1 MSKAEG
7 ISPEHRW
14 GDERALSNL
23 LIDHLASI
31 LGVGKADI
39 DPAKSFDE
47 YGLDS
52 IDAVI
57 ATESIGRQ
65 LAIELPPEFLFINSS
80 INAVVRALLNGR
92 DADGLDAHHDE
103 QFNIF
108 LFPGGGGQDEPGLIR
123 FRTRAPDSLKFDVV
137 SIGDWREWVAHDSD
151 FEAIVDRACR
161 YVETTSPDGALRL
174 AAYSQGGQIAVATAL
189 ALRRRGRS
197 VSFVGL
203 IDSGAQAAHQD
214 ASLLKGTFTVLR
226 RHLRPYI
233 AARIRV
239 ARDVYTPGFLRV
251 LILHFA
257 WGIQPRA
264 LRRKALSFASQHA
277 GMLFRTRK
285 GIRLQRFIRMRLF
298 SELWEGWA
306 SRNSATQPLDAP
318 VVLFR
323 CQKLDDDLGWKA
335 FCSNL
340 TVVPVSGDHNTIFEE
355 HLDELVEK
363 FATAVAET

>member
-1 MSKAEG
+1 MPKTQATTLDHS
-7 ISPEHRW
+7 W
-14 GDERALSNL
+14 DEYALSNVL
-23 LIDHLASI
+23 TDHLAGI

-65 LAIELPPEFLFINSS
+65 LAIELPPEFLFTNNSVD
-80 INAVVRALLNGR
+80 AVVRALLKGQ
-92 DADGLDAHHDE
+92 DVECVGVQHDE
-103 QFNIF
+103 QVNIF
-108 LFPGGGGQDEPGLIR
+108 LFPGGGGKDEPGLIR
-123 FRTRAPDSLKFDVV
+123 FRARAPESLKFDVV
-137 SIGDWREWVAHDSD
+137 STGDWREWIAHESD
-151 FEAIVDRACR
+151 FQAIVDHACR
-161 YVETTSPDGALRL
+161 YIETTSPDGPLRL

-203 IDSGAQAAHQD
+203 IDSGAQAALQD
-214 ASLLKGTFTVLR
+214 VSFLKVTFAVLR
-226 RHLRPYI
+226 KHLRPYI
-233 AARIRV
+233 VARIRR
-239 ARDVYTPGFLRV
+239 ARDVYTPGFLRL

-264 LRRKALSFASQHA
+264 LRRKVLSVA
-277 GMLFRTRK
+277 GRRMGVLFRTRK
-285 GIRLQRFIRMRLF
+285 GIRLQQFIRMRLF
-298 SELWEGWA
+298 SEMWEGWA
-306 SRNSATQPLDAP
+306 SRNRATQPLDAP

-340 TVVPVSGDHNTIFEE
+340 SVVPISGDHNTIFEE

-363 FATAVAET
+363 FAAAAAKA